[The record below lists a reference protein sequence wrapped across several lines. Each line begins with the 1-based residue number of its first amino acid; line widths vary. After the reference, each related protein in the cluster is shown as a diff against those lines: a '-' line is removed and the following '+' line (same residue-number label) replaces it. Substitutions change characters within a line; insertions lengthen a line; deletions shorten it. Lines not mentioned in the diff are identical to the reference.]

1 MGQGAGRALNRS
13 FIPVD
18 NDLEFRRWALVGAV
32 RQGVIDHHG
41 FGALPQRMLPHDV
54 VLG

>member
-18 NDLEFRRWALVGAV
+18 NDFEFRRWALVGAV

-41 FGALPQRMLPHDV
+41 SELCLSACCHMTWF
-54 VLG
+54 